1 VHTSWPEPVERVAG
15 FLRKAGVEAR
25 LEEFGSGTPT
35 ARDAAR
41 AAGCTLEQIVKTLV
55 LVAGDD
61 DPVVA
66 MVPGDRRAD
75 LDKIAAAAGAP
86 KARVASAAEV
96 ERITGFTPGAVAPFP
111 LPAVG
116 RIFIDRTLL
125 AHDTVWIGAGSP
137 AHIAAVRPAD
147 LQRLTRAGPIDAVLE
162 PTYDAAAKGEPP
174 HA

>member
-1 VHTSWPEPVERVAG
+1 VHASWPEPVERVAG
-15 FLRKAGVEAR
+15 FLREAGVEAR

-55 LVAGDD
+55 LLCDGE
-61 DPVVA
+61 PVVA
-66 MVPGDRRAD
+66 MIPGDRRAD
-75 LDKIAAAAGAP
+75 LDKIAAAAGAS
-86 KARVASAAEV
+86 KARIASASEV
-96 ERITGFTPGAVAPFP
+96 KEITGFAPGAVAPFP
-111 LPAVG
+111 LPDVG
-116 RIFIDRTLL
+116 RLFIDRTLL

-147 LQRLTRAGPIDAVLE
+147 LQRLSRAETIDAVLE
-162 PTYDAAAKGEPP
+162 PAYDAAAKGDPS